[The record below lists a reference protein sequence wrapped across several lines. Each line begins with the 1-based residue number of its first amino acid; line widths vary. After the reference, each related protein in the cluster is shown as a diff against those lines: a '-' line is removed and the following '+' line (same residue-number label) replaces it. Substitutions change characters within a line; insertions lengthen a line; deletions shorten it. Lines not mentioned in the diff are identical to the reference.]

1 MNQVLIKSRRGG
13 SYRSSLQQIQS
24 YFPNYWMGVDPYHQY
39 INIPPRKEL
48 IHGDFGKD
56 KIPYFPIRGSIIG
69 DCINMKNQEWK
80 NGMSYNDFR
89 KYILKVD
96 LTKTIQ
102 NYDYLI
108 EFFKQIIINNKMSK
122 QINKTEFI
130 SDIKSEMTKAQLMTK
145 YELPASVVSKF
156 VKDLGLKLKRDVQPK
171 YVLVDDNEN
180 QVDTYPGATNM

>member
-1 MNQVLIKSRRGG
+1 
-13 SYRSSLQQIQS
+13 
-24 YFPNYWMGVDPYHQY
+24 
-39 INIPPRKEL
+39 
-48 IHGDFGKD
+48 
-56 KIPYFPIRGSIIG
+56 
-69 DCINMKNQEWK
+69 
-80 NGMSYNDFR
+80 
-89 KYILKVD
+89 
-96 LTKTIQ
+96 
-102 NYDYLI
+102 
-108 EFFKQIIINNKMSK
+108 MSK